1 MAPPPPTY
9 AQLDFKTN
17 SPIYFPNYDESR
29 TRELCFHG
37 ILAYI
42 SDIINT
48 YIQRNIL
55 EVKLPQ
61 GVSGKD
67 RKCTVLWLQ
76 VHR

>member
-9 AQLDFKTN
+9 AQLDCKTN